1 MYLVFIDYGIIC
13 LEDTFLLKLKITHSW
28 RIWDLKL
35 LETLQR
41 YLGLLWITF
50 VLRNCI
56 KVFDRHYDTRQINRY
71 QEAILGVRD
80 MHGPKDETLKWT
92 AQNENERNEYRLA
105 YKGME
110 ELSSRQDPGVDLTS
124 STKPVP
130 RYIRLKFR

>member
-1 MYLVFIDYGIIC
+1 
-13 LEDTFLLKLKITHSW
+13 
-28 RIWDLKL
+28 
-35 LETLQR
+35 
-41 YLGLLWITF
+41 
-50 VLRNCI
+50 
-56 KVFDRHYDTRQINRY
+56 
-71 QEAILGVRD
+71 